1 MSEAKLN
8 SKLEQV
14 AGGVKEAFGKVTGD
28 KQTEVEGQVE
38 KLSGKVKETV
48 EDVKDSV
55 KGALS
60 GLTKD

>member
-1 MSEAKLN
+1 MSEKMD

-28 KQTEVEGQVE
+28 KKTETEGQVE
-38 KLSGKVKETV
+38 KLSGKVKESI
-48 EDVKDSV
+48 EDVKDTV